1 MPAMHP
7 DTASTPSFRRRW
19 VGVAAAA
26 MVAIVTLVPV
36 VGASA
41 SVGSTPPDV
50 TLFANADDG
59 LLLELE
65 EFFGQNQ
72 RGSGL
77 DFTNGIELGAID
89 RVFLWSNDYHSG
101 QSTETPVQYVN
112 RWMVP
117 VTIGEEPVG
126 VAMIG
131 IDPAT
136 VDPEMID
143 FIRRPGVA
151 LALDDVDDD
160 ATLVQ
165 EPETGAW
172 FSLLDGVITPLVR
185 GSSEVAGEMTLEA
198 YQPIVSTRLVEVVDE
213 TPQPDQGSVQ
223 SVVLIVTTI
232 VVVLLVL
239 LIPTVVGQVRERRER
254 RAAKDGPAV
263 DTDEALDE
271 AASAGDSDATESD
284 VALGPAAPA
293 GTAPPTSVDDEIAVE
308 SEIANEVAGVQAATA
323 AVKKPAAKRAPAKKA
338 PAKKAPAKNTPAP
351 KASAAKAT
359 TTSVKKTSAPTA
371 PKTPVKAKPKTAST
385 SAPRT
390 AAKKKTTTTPAKPTS
405 QSATATATTAASKPA
420 AAKPAAKKRAP
431 QPAASKPTTS
441 ESAAKKPAASKP
453 ATKKPAPKKPA
464 PKTPVPKPTSQS
476 AGADATDS
484 AAD

>member
-263 DTDEALDE
+263 DTDEANDE

-284 VALGPAAPA
+284 VALETAVPA

-308 SEIANEVAGVQAATA
+308 SEITDEVAGVQAATA

-338 PAKKAPAKNTPAP
+338 PAKKAPAKKAAAP

-359 TTSVKKTSAPTA
+359 TTSVKKSSAPTA
-371 PKTPVKAKPKTAST
+371 PK
-385 SAPRT
+385 
-390 AAKKKTTTTPAKPTS
+390 TPAKPTS

>member
-284 VALGPAAPA
+284 VALETAAPA

-308 SEIANEVAGVQAATA
+308 SEIADEVAGVQAATA

-338 PAKKAPAKNTPAP
+338 PAKNTPAKKAP
-351 KASAAKAT
+351 SKKAAAPKTTAATVTPRKTPAKASAAKAT
-359 TTSVKKTSAPTA
+359 TTAVKKTSAPTA
-371 PKTPVKAKPKTAST
+371 PK
-385 SAPRT
+385 
-390 AAKKKTTTTPAKPTS
+390 TPAKPTS

-464 PKTPVPKPTSQS
+464 PKKPVPKNTSPS